1 LRQGLQDE
9 PFIGQIEAILKKGDS
24 DMLRLTCI
32 LVSRGL
38 LPVLLL
44 TWMLASAGTGA
55 ADGGQADLERLK
67 RRVNEYFSAVHSRQF
82 EKARQFVLP
91 HSREAID
98 AARSGKARI
107 TGFSIVEVELE
118 EGHRSAVVTIR
129 RLVTAPAGSV
139 RVKEKFRW
147 KREDGEWFLDPDDPP
162 KTDSEIFTEYYYKK
176 QGIAPTAEFEERV
189 FDFGLAV
196 QGEPVRSRFSFR
208 NPSSRDLIVEKIHG
222 PDRLITDRTEK
233 RLIPAGAAGEIT
245 VELNTAKLHR
255 DFIQDIF
262 VQFEPVKEMVK
273 LRITGRVFTAEEIA
287 KSPSL
292 SKEAATKKSAT
303 PENP

>member
-1 LRQGLQDE
+1 MEGKPTSSGSSNE
-9 PFIGQIEAILKKGDS
+9 SMGISAPFTPGS
-24 DMLRLTCI
+24 ST
-32 LVSRGL
+32 
-38 LPVLLL
+38 
-44 TWMLASAGTGA
+44 
-55 ADGGQADLERLK
+55 
-67 RRVNEYFSAVHSRQF
+67 
-82 EKARQFVLP
+82 KAKQFVLP

-118 EGHRSAVVTIR
+118 EGDRSAVVTIR

-147 KREDGEWFLDPDDPP
+147 KREDGEWFLDPSDDPP

-196 QGEPVRSRFSFR
+196 QGEPVRPRFSFR
-208 NPSSRDLIVEKIHG
+208 NPSSGDIIVEKIHG

-262 VQFEPVKEMVK
+262 VQFEPVKEIVK

-292 SKEAATKKSAT
+292 SKEAAARKSAA

>member
-1 LRQGLQDE
+1 
-9 PFIGQIEAILKKGDS
+9 
-24 DMLRLTCI
+24 MLRLTCI

-38 LPVLLL
+38 VWVLVLA
-44 TWMLASAGTGA
+44 WMSAGSRSSL
-55 ADGGQADLERLK
+55 ADPGQADIERLK
-67 RRVNEYFSAVHSRQF
+67 RRVNEYFSAVHARQF

-91 HSREAID
+91 RSRDTIGASG
-98 AARSGKARI
+98 SGKARI

-118 EGHRSAVVTIR
+118 EGDGSAIVTTR
-129 RLVTAPAGSV
+129 RVATAGAIGRV

-196 QGEPVRSRFSFR
+196 QGEPVRPRFSFR
-208 NPSSRDLIVEKIHG
+208 NPSSRDIIVEKIHG

-262 VQFEPVKEMVK
+262 VQFEPVKEIIK
-273 LRITGRVFTAEEIA
+273 LRIKGRVFTAEEIA

-292 SKEAATKKSAT
+292 SKEAATKKSAA

>member
-1 LRQGLQDE
+1 
-9 PFIGQIEAILKKGDS
+9 
-24 DMLRLTCI
+24 MLRLTCI

-38 LPVLLL
+38 VWVLVLA
-44 TWMLASAGTGA
+44 WMSASAGTGA

-67 RRVNEYFSAVHSRQF
+67 RRVNEYFSAVHARQF

-91 HSREAID
+91 RSRDTIGASG
-98 AARSGKARI
+98 SGKARI

-118 EGHRSAVVTIR
+118 EGDGSAVVTTR
-129 RLVTAPAGSV
+129 RVATAGGIGSV

-208 NPSSRDLIVEKIHG
+208 NPSSRDIIVEKIHG

-292 SKEAATKKSAT
+292 SKEAAARKSAA

>member
-1 LRQGLQDE
+1 
-9 PFIGQIEAILKKGDS
+9 
-24 DMLRLTCI
+24 MLRLTCI

-82 EKARQFVLP
+82 EKAKQFILP

-98 AARSGKARI
+98 AARSGKSRF
-107 TGFSIVEVELE
+107 TNFGIVEVKLE
-118 EGHRSAVVTIR
+118 AGHRSAIVTIR
-129 RLVTAPAGSV
+129 RLVSAPVVRV
-139 RVKEKFRW
+139 RVKEKYRW
-147 KREDGEWFLDPDDPP
+147 KRVDGEWFLDPADPP
-162 KTDSEIFTEYYYKK
+162 KTDAEIFREYYYEK
-176 QGIAPTAEFEERV
+176 QGSATTAKFEEKV

-196 QGEPVRSRFSFR
+196 QGDPVQPRFSFR
-208 NPSSRDLIVEKIHG
+208 NLGSEDILVEKIHG
-222 PDRLITDRTEK
+222 PEYLIDKTEK
-233 RLIPAGAAGEIT
+233 RLVPAGSAGEIT

-255 DFIQDIF
+255 NFVHDIF
-262 VQFEPVKEMVK
+262 VQFEPVKEIVK
-273 LRITGRVFTAEEIA
+273 LRITGRVYTPEEIA

-292 SKEAATKKSAT
+292 SKEAAAKKSAT
-303 PENP
+303 PATP

>member
-1 LRQGLQDE
+1 
-9 PFIGQIEAILKKGDS
+9 
-24 DMLRLTCI
+24 MLRLTCI
-32 LVSRGL
+32 LVSKGL
-38 LPVLLL
+38 VWVLVLA
-44 TWMLASAGTGA
+44 WMSASAGTGA

-67 RRVNEYFSAVHSRQF
+67 QRVNGYFSAVHSRQF

-91 HSREAID
+91 RSRDTIGASG
-98 AARSGKARI
+98 SGKARI

-118 EGHRSAVVTIR
+118 EGGGSAVVTTR
-129 RLVTAPAGSV
+129 RVATAGGIGSV

-208 NPSSRDLIVEKIHG
+208 NPSSRDIIVEKIHG

-292 SKEAATKKSAT
+292 SKEAAAKKSGTGAS
-303 PENP
+303 P

>member
-1 LRQGLQDE
+1 
-9 PFIGQIEAILKKGDS
+9 
-24 DMLRLTCI
+24 MLRLTCI

-38 LPVLLL
+38 VWVLVLA
-44 TWMLASAGTGA
+44 WMSAGSRSSL
-55 ADGGQADLERLK
+55 ADPGQADIERLK
-67 RRVNEYFSAVHSRQF
+67 RRVNEYFSAVHARQF

-91 HSREAID
+91 RSRDTIGASG
-98 AARSGKARI
+98 SGKARI

-118 EGHRSAVVTIR
+118 EGDGSAIVTTR
-129 RLVTAPAGSV
+129 RVATAGGIGPV

-196 QGEPVRSRFSFR
+196 QGEPVRPRFSFR
-208 NPSSRDLIVEKIHG
+208 NPSSRDIIVEKIHG

-262 VQFEPVKEMVK
+262 VQFEPVKEIVK
-273 LRITGRVFTAEEIA
+273 LRIQGRVFTAEEIA
-287 KSPSL
+287 KSSSL
-292 SKEAATKKSAT
+292 SKESATKKSAA

>member
-1 LRQGLQDE
+1 
-9 PFIGQIEAILKKGDS
+9 
-24 DMLRLTCI
+24 MLRLTCI

-67 RRVNEYFSAVHSRQF
+67 RRVNEYFSAIHSRQF
-82 EKARQFVLP
+82 TKAKQFILP

-98 AARSGKARI
+98 AARSGKSRF
-107 TGFSIVEVELE
+107 TNFGIVEVELE
-118 EGHRSAVVTIR
+118 AGHRSAIVTIR
-129 RLVTAPAGSV
+129 RLVSAPVVRV
-139 RVKEKFRW
+139 RVKEKYRW
-147 KREDGEWFLDPDDPP
+147 KRVDGEWFLDPADPP
-162 KTDSEIFTEYYYKK
+162 KTDAEIFREYYYEK
-176 QGIAPTAEFEERV
+176 QGSATTAKFEEKV

-196 QGEPVRSRFSFR
+196 QGDPVQPRFSFR
-208 NPSSRDLIVEKIHG
+208 NSSSRDIIVERIHG
-222 PDRLITDRTEK
+222 PEYLIDKTEK
-233 RLIPAGAAGEIT
+233 RLVPAGSAGEIT

-255 DFIQDIF
+255 NFVHDIF

-273 LRITGRVFTAEEIA
+273 LRITGRVYTPEEIA

-292 SKEAATKKSAT
+292 SKEAATRKSAA

>member
-1 LRQGLQDE
+1 
-9 PFIGQIEAILKKGDS
+9 
-24 DMLRLTCI
+24 MLRLTCI
-32 LVSRGL
+32 LVSKGL

-55 ADGGQADLERLK
+55 ADGGQADIERLK
-67 RRVNEYFSAVHSRQF
+67 QRVNGYFSAVHARQF

-91 HSREAID
+91 RSRDTIGASG
-98 AARSGKARI
+98 SGKARI
-107 TGFSIVEVELE
+107 TGFSIVEVKLE
-118 EGHRSAVVTIR
+118 EGDRSAVVTTR
-129 RLVTAPAGSV
+129 RVATAGGIGSV

-196 QGEPVRSRFSFR
+196 QGEPVRPRYSFR
-208 NPSSRDLIVEKIHG
+208 NRSSRDIIVEKIHG

-245 VELNTAKLHR
+245 VELNTTRLHR

-262 VQFEPVKEMVK
+262 VQFEPVKEIVK
-273 LRITGRVFTAEEIA
+273 LRIKGRVFTAEEIA

-292 SKEAATKKSAT
+292 SKEAATRKSAAPET
-303 PENP
+303 P

>member
-1 LRQGLQDE
+1 
-9 PFIGQIEAILKKGDS
+9 
-24 DMLRLTCI
+24 MLRLTCI
-32 LVSRGL
+32 LVSKGL

-67 RRVNEYFSAVHSRQF
+67 QRVNGYFSAVHARQF

-91 HSREAID
+91 RSRDTIGASG
-98 AARSGKARI
+98 SGKARI

-118 EGHRSAVVTIR
+118 EGDRSAVVTTR
-129 RLVTAPAGSV
+129 RVATAGGIGSV

-196 QGEPVRSRFSFR
+196 QGEPVRPRYSFR

-245 VELNTAKLHR
+245 VELNTTRLHR

-262 VQFEPVKEMVK
+262 VQFEPVKEIVK
-273 LRITGRVFTAEEIA
+273 LRIKGRVFTAEEIA

-292 SKEAATKKSAT
+292 SKEAATKKSAAPET
-303 PENP
+303 P

>member
-1 LRQGLQDE
+1 
-9 PFIGQIEAILKKGDS
+9 
-24 DMLRLTCI
+24 MLRLTCI

-38 LPVLLL
+38 VWVLVLA
-44 TWMLASAGTGA
+44 WMSAGSRSSL
-55 ADGGQADLERLK
+55 ADPGQADIERLK
-67 RRVNEYFSAVHSRQF
+67 RRVNEYFSAVHARQF

-91 HSREAID
+91 RSRDTIGASG
-98 AARSGKARI
+98 SGKARI

-118 EGHRSAVVTIR
+118 EGDGSAIVTTR
-129 RLVTAPAGSV
+129 RVATAGGIGPV

-176 QGIAPTAEFEERV
+176 QGIAPTVQFEERV

-196 QGEPVRSRFSFR
+196 QGEPVRPRFSFR
-208 NPSSRDLIVEKIHG
+208 NRSSRDIIVEKIHG

-245 VELNTAKLHR
+245 VELNTARLHR
-255 DFIQDIF
+255 NFIQDIF
-262 VQFEPVKEMVK
+262 VQFEPVKEIVK
-273 LRITGRVFTAEEIA
+273 LRIQGRVFTAEEIA
-287 KSPSL
+287 KSSSL
-292 SKEAATKKSAT
+292 SKESATKKSAA

>member
-1 LRQGLQDE
+1 MEGKPTSSGSSGE
-9 PFIGQIEAILKKGDS
+9 SMSISAPFIPGSSPKPSSSSCPIPGRQSTPPGQG
-24 DMLRLTCI
+24 R
-32 LVSRGL
+32 
-38 LPVLLL
+38 
-44 TWMLASAGTGA
+44 
-55 ADGGQADLERLK
+55 
-67 RRVNEYFSAVHSRQF
+67 
-82 EKARQFVLP
+82 
-91 HSREAID
+91 
-98 AARSGKARI
+98 ARI

-147 KREDGEWFLDPDDPP
+147 KREDGEWFLDPADPP

-196 QGEPVRSRFSFR
+196 QGEPVQPRFSFR
-208 NPSSRDLIVEKIHG
+208 NPSSRDIIVEKNPRSRPAH
-222 PDRLITDRTEK
+222 LTDRTEK

-262 VQFEPVKEMVK
+262 VQFEPVKEIVK

-292 SKEAATKKSAT
+292 SKEAAAREVRHTGEPLARISAT
-303 PENP
+303 IRQESIGGVDKARPIPLHTRLRENGRERALKGKLPAP

>member
-1 LRQGLQDE
+1 
-9 PFIGQIEAILKKGDS
+9 
-24 DMLRLTCI
+24 MLRLTCI

-38 LPVLLL
+38 VWVLVLA
-44 TWMLASAGTGA
+44 WMSASAGTGA

-67 RRVNEYFSAVHSRQF
+67 RRVNEYFSAVHARQF

-91 HSREAID
+91 RSRDTIGASG
-98 AARSGKARI
+98 SGKARI

-118 EGHRSAVVTIR
+118 EGDGSAVVTTR
-129 RLVTAPAGSV
+129 RVATAGGIGSV

-147 KREDGEWFLDPDDPP
+147 KREDGEWFLDPADPP

-208 NPSSRDLIVEKIHG
+208 NHSSRDIIVEKIHG

-292 SKEAATKKSAT
+292 SKEAAARKSAA